1 MVNHNKSKSQM
12 QFKLSNNI
20 NTAGFNVQLQ
30 KQQIDENNY
39 NFLPCDQL
47 KSNAYLQLKQV
58 NSQKNNESRSST
70 QATQQPQYSSD
81 MSFDQLRKEARN
93 LYSTLFDKDKI
104 IIQSKPRGISISQ
117 NQEAK
122 KAFKIKHK
130 VLESGRTENNYLE
143 NRYYERDRDQSNQNK
158 LMNHEDSLQ
167 NESFLDKIRRTFSE
181 QKYMKREDVLKLLR
195 DLQQNSQ
202 AKIKQKVFDQQEIFK
217 SFALGQDSRLFNST
231 QPQQFIQ
238 SYKRD
243 KSVNI
248 KKSIH
253 GNQSEDLSHLF
264 SVSRMSKYDQKMG
277 SMLNKQKYPF
287 TDENMQDGASR
298 NINSV
303 IKESSTNK
311 SSFTPAKSFK
321 GNLRN
326 FNNQESEINHQ
337 TNDYKDKFAQ
347 GSIQEPQ
354 RQIKNEKEETFSDMM
369 KVGFR
374 SLRKYENK
382 NKLHKGATT
391 TKRSKSQMS
400 QMPNLITGQPI
411 MTNMVTTAY
420 QTQDKQGFKDMIRGD
435 QYKQDEN
442 MNKIQQELYEV
453 YMNQKMSTVTGL
465 NFEQLRQG
473 TVSYDKRRI
482 NILNTQTKP
491 YTAIQNPRPI
501 KKLNNT
507 ILFKINPKEPIN
519 DLKYQNQILNGCV
532 QNNHC
537 NMPPAKIKIIAKPES
552 HLQNSLTNKII
563 SNINQFVVAVFKQ
576 KVKLS
581 DQQLTSLF
589 KFIGIQIPK
598 VNGLM
603 DFTQFKSKEFL
614 NQANE
619 KLLQKLY
626 KTLNSENNNVEP
638 IIGKTNLPF
647 YVGKG
652 NNYQLVR
659 QLIKR
664 RVWWTRATKEEF
676 NSYLDSE
683 DQTQKGCHFIWTQWK
698 KQKHIDY
705 LKKNKGDQLR
715 LYNRLDDN
723 FHLSNKKALFQNIAN
738 YYKSKGLDPF
748 EIAIPLSFHIRSL
761 DQQKDEEYKRFLFEF
776 QKLKQ
781 QGQQNVWIIKPG
793 ENTNRGCGIQVSNSL
808 SEIQSLLSELKI
820 KSQRTFIVQKYIEKP
835 LLISGRKFDI
845 RCYGLLTSING
856 VQKGYFYRDCYF
868 RTSSKE
874 YDIDDLSNRLIHL
887 TNDAIQKYSD
897 DYGKYENGNKLSIND
912 FQRYLDINFPTLNI
926 NFMRDIFTQIEC
938 LITDTYKAVYNKID
952 LDRTKNCFELFGY
965 DFMIDENFRV
975 YLIEANTNPCLEISC
990 PLLARIIPEVVD
1002 NTFRITLDP
1011 LFQPGQFDPE
1021 NQTTFQ
1027 QQQNFNNKDSTQKE
1041 KTNKKRTRRI
1051 ELLPQIK
1058 YTLVFDER
1066 VDGPLLSQNILK
1078 TQGTE
1083 DQNKEEEKF
1092 ILEIAQ
1098 FEEQAIQEEQ
1108 SQDNQDE
1115 EDPES
1120 DDLGDFHLDD
1130 I

>member
-1 MVNHNKSKSQM
+1 
-12 QFKLSNNI
+12 
-20 NTAGFNVQLQ
+20 
-30 KQQIDENNY
+30 
-39 NFLPCDQL
+39 
-47 KSNAYLQLKQV
+47 
-58 NSQKNNESRSST
+58 
-70 QATQQPQYSSD
+70 
-81 MSFDQLRKEARN
+81 
-93 LYSTLFDKDKI
+93 
-104 IIQSKPRGISISQ
+104 
-117 NQEAK
+117 
-122 KAFKIKHK
+122 
-130 VLESGRTENNYLE
+130 
-143 NRYYERDRDQSNQNK
+143 
-158 LMNHEDSLQ
+158 
-167 NESFLDKIRRTFSE
+167 
-181 QKYMKREDVLKLLR
+181 
-195 DLQQNSQ
+195 
-202 AKIKQKVFDQQEIFK
+202 
-217 SFALGQDSRLFNST
+217 
-231 QPQQFIQ
+231 
-238 SYKRD
+238 
-243 KSVNI
+243 
-248 KKSIH
+248 
-253 GNQSEDLSHLF
+253 
-264 SVSRMSKYDQKMG
+264 
-277 SMLNKQKYPF
+277 
-287 TDENMQDGASR
+287 
-298 NINSV
+298 
-303 IKESSTNK
+303 
-311 SSFTPAKSFK
+311 
-321 GNLRN
+321 
-326 FNNQESEINHQ
+326 
-337 TNDYKDKFAQ
+337 
-347 GSIQEPQ
+347 
-354 RQIKNEKEETFSDMM
+354 MM

-442 MNKIQQELYEV
+442 MNKLQQELYEV

-473 TVSYDKRRI
+473 TTNQEAKQYNLIQNKSKGAYKRLKVLELNFEWMCLKQPLQYASSQNQNNSQTRITSIEFIDKQNNIQYQSIRGRRI
-482 NILNTQTKP
+482 QT
-491 YTAIQNPRPI
+491 
-501 KKLNNT
+501 
-507 ILFKINPKEPIN
+507 
-519 DLKYQNQILNGCV
+519 
-532 QNNHC
+532 
-537 NMPPAKIKIIAKPES
+537 ES
-552 HLQNSLTNKII
+552 
-563 SNINQFVVAVFKQ
+563 
-576 KVKLS
+576 
-581 DQQLTSLF
+581 
-589 KFIGIQIPK
+589 
-598 VNGLM
+598 
-603 DFTQFKSKEFL
+603 
-614 NQANE
+614 
-619 KLLQKLY
+619 
-626 KTLNSENNNVEP
+626 
-638 IIGKTNLPF
+638 KTNLPF

-965 DFMIDENFRV
+965 DFMIDENFRK
-975 YLIEANTNPCLEISC
+975 YHAH
-990 PLLARIIPEVVD
+990 LLARIIPEVVD

-1083 DQNKEEEKF
+1083 VQNKEEEKF

-1108 SQDNQDE
+1108 SQENQDE